1 MSHDARVWQ
10 GRGVATYLISGDE
23 SLISLELTSLV
34 DRLVGDND
42 RAMMVDDFDCSES
55 TFTPGSVVDAV
66 TTMSLF
72 LDRKVVIV
80 RHLHDLK
87 AEHIDGFVTAIDSCI
102 DEADLVI
109 TSTGKVLKAVSD
121 ALKRVKAQ
129 TVGAV
134 VISNQGERLKWVE
147 SKLVEAGFTYSAD
160 AARLINQWFGSDQA
174 RVAGLV
180 STLLSTY
187 GEGAK
192 LSRSD
197 VEVFLGEAGS
207 IAPWDLTDAIDNGD
221 TQTALVML
229 HRMLADSHPFQV
241 LGLLANRYAQMMK
254 IDGRGVRSADDAA
267 AILGGKPFTAGKI
280 LVQYQRLGSAGIA
293 RAIALIATADIDM
306 RGGKDWEPELVM
318 EVLVARLARL
328 GGAAPTRR
336 AKSRA

>member
-1 MSHDARVWQ
+1 M
-10 GRGVATYLISGDE
+10 ATYLISGDE
-23 SLISLELTSLV
+23 SLISLELTALV

-55 TFTPGSVVDAV
+55 TFTAGSVVDAV

-72 LDRKVVIV
+72 LERKVVIV

-87 AEHIDGFVTAIDSCI
+87 AEHLDGFVTAIDSCI

-109 TSTGKVLKAVSD
+109 TSTGKVLKIVSD

-129 TVGAV
+129 TIGAV

-160 AARLINQWFGSDQA
+160 AARLINQWFGADQA

-180 STLLSTY
+180 ATLLSTY

-280 LVQYQRLGSAGIA
+280 LVQYQRLGSAGIS
-293 RAIALIATADIDM
+293 RAIALIAAADIDM